1 MPRQADPPRL
11 ERDRKGSGIWYI
23 RYRQGRSREQ
33 STGTRSREEAEKYFG
48 QWLRDRGQGI
58 NPGHPHEVT
67 IDLILANY
75 AEEHAPHTQDAER
88 IPVAVLTMPVY
99 GPRRT
104 Y

>member
-1 MPRQADPPRL
+1 
-11 ERDRKGSGIWYI
+11 
-23 RYRQGRSREQ
+23 
-33 STGTRSREEAEKYFG
+33 
-48 QWLRDRGQGI
+48 
-58 NPGHPHEVT
+58 
-67 IDLILANY
+67 LANY